1 MPQPVTLSDAQRRHL
16 QRITEAGGAV
26 TVLSSGP
33 LTWGSNAWSRS
44 TLNKLGKMG
53 LVALTPG
60 GHGAPPTAT
69 ITKAGREA
77 LAASDPSRSA

>member
-16 QRITEAGGAV
+16 QRIAEAGGAV

-33 LTWGSNAWSRS
+33 LNWGSNAWSRA

-53 LVALTPG
+53 LVELTSG
-60 GHGAPPTAT
+60 GHGTPPTAA
-69 ITKAGREA
+69 ITAAGRVA
-77 LAASDPSRSA
+77 LAASDSSRPA